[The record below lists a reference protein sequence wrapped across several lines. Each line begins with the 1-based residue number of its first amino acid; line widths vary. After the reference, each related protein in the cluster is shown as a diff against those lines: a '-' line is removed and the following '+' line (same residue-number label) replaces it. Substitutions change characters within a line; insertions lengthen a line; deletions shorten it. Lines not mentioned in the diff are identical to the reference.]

1 MTADRAKAAAEREA
15 RRLERAQALA
25 VADAQARDR
34 RRTAIHCVVEETIET
49 EIEGEAAVD
58 SLIADLYERL
68 DEVEGDA
75 DFGERPIGEIV
86 ARICRDLGV
95 TPDWRRWAGEAWA
108 VEEARARPAGSP
120 YAGSPVVPSPIV
132 IPPAVAAPSLI
143 PQAIGPPRTPS
154 PAGGEGR
161 CPARAGRSFR
171 RTRS

>member
-95 TPDWRRWAGEAWA
+95 TPDWRRWAGEGWA
-108 VEEARARPAGSP
+108 VEEARAQPPGSP
-120 YAGSPVVPSPIV
+120 YAGSPIV

-143 PQAIGPPRTPS
+143 PQAIGPP
-154 PAGGEGR
+154 
-161 CPARAGRSFR
+161 
-171 RTRS
+171 